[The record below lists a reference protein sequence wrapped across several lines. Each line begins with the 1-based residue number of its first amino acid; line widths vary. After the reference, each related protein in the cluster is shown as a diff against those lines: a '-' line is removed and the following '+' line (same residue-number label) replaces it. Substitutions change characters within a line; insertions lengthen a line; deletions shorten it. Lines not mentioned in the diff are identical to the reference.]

1 MSMYV
6 NYGLVNTVPKKTV
19 GFSSEDTQLANQLAT
34 QAFTMNCNE
43 VHINTPHRVGDSV
56 LIVGPGSKFPI
67 KVHFHGAAIN
77 PPQGQSTVTFVMTPV
92 VQSNVRFANQ
102 SNTFSNYGV
111 RFKR

>member
-19 GFSSEDTQLANQLAT
+19 GFSTEDTQLANQLAT

-43 VHINTPHRVGDSV
+43 VHVNTPHRVGDSV

-67 KVHFHGAAIN
+67 KVHFHGMTVK
-77 PPQGQSTVTFVMTPV
+77 PVQSQSSVTFVMAPSIRTIP
-92 VQSNVRFANQ
+92 SR
-102 SNTFSNYGV
+102 NTFSSYGIN
-111 RFKR
+111 FKR

>member
-19 GFSSEDTQLANQLAT
+19 GFSTNDTQLANQLAT

-43 VHINTPHRVGDSV
+43 VHVSTPHRIGDSV

-67 KVHFHGAAIN
+67 KVHFHGLPVN
-77 PPQGQSTVTFVMTPV
+77 TVQNQSSVTFVMQPSTKFVP
-92 VQSNVRFANQ
+92 AG
-102 SNTFSNYGV
+102 NTFNSYGISY
-111 RFKR
+111 KR

>member
-19 GFSSEDTQLANQLAT
+19 GFSSDDTKLANQLAT

-43 VHINTPHRVGDSV
+43 VHVNTPHRVGDSV

-67 KVHFHGAAIN
+67 KVHFHGVAVKPI
-77 PPQGQSTVTFVMTPV
+77 QSQQSVTFVMTPSINFV
-92 VQSNVRFANQ
+92 PAG
-102 SNTFSNYGV
+102 NTFSSYGIQY
-111 RFKR
+111 KR